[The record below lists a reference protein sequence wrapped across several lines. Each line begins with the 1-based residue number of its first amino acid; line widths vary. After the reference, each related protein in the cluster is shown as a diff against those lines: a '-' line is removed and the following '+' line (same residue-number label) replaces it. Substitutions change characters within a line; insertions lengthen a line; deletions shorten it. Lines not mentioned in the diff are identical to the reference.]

1 MAVCY
6 RERIVTG
13 IGEDHSWASFASANR
28 AVRQRRTAQCSFC
41 PYFTKLNR
49 SATIDS
55 QLSLD
60 AWARLRDPLTMI
72 AQPYHLY
79 IERSNAEKNMARF
92 YAMSIE
98 PTLFGEACLMRR
110 WGRIGTRG
118 QMKVHHFE
126 REEEAVELFLELI
139 SQKRARGYSPAVR
152 EERGSRSYLH
162 KKSATL

>member
-1 MAVCY
+1 MAVGY
-6 RERIVTG
+6 RGRIVTG

-28 AVRQRRTAQCSFC
+28 AVRPRRTARCSFC

-60 AWARLRDPLTMI
+60 AWARLRNPLTMI
-72 AQPYHLY
+72 AQPYRLY
-79 IERSNAEKNMARF
+79 IERTDTENNMARF

-98 PTLFGEACLMRR
+98 LTLFGEACLMRR

-118 QMKVHHFE
+118 QLKVQHFE
-126 REEEAVELFLELI
+126 QEKDAVELFLDLVRR
-139 SQKRARGYSPAVR
+139 KRRRGYRTINSAHHTYR
-152 EERGSRSYLH
+152 ESSQRR
-162 KKSATL
+162 

>member
-1 MAVCY
+1 MAVGY
-6 RERIVTG
+6 RGRIVTG
-13 IGEDHSWASFASANR
+13 IGEDHSWASFASAKR

-60 AWARLRDPLTMI
+60 AWARLRDFLTMI

-79 IERSNAEKNMARF
+79 IERTDAENNMARF

-110 WGRIGTRG
+110 WGRIGAHG
-118 QMKVHHFE
+118 QTMQHSFD
-126 REEEAVELFLELI
+126 REEEAVRLFLDLLR
-139 SQKRARGYSPAVR
+139 QKRNRGYRPTGKA
-152 EERGSRSYLH
+152 
-162 KKSATL
+162 AQA

>member
-1 MAVCY
+1 MAVGY
-6 RERIVTG
+6 RGRIVTG

-28 AVRQRRTAQCSFC
+28 AVRHRRTAQCSFC

-79 IERSNAEKNMARF
+79 IERTDAEEYGTLLCHIDRADPLRRGLS
-92 YAMSIE
+92 YAA
-98 PTLFGEACLMRR
+98 L
-110 WGRIGTRG
+110 GTHRN
-118 QMKVHHFE
+118 
-126 REEEAVELFLELI
+126 
-139 SQKRARGYSPAVR
+139 
-152 EERGSRSYLH
+152 
-162 KKSATL
+162 